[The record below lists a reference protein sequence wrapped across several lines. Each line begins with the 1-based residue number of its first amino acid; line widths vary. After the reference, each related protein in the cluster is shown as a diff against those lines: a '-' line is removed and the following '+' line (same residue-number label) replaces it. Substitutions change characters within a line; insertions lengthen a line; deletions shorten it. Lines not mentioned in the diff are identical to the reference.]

1 MYDFVVVGAGSAG
14 AILAARLL
22 EDSRASVA
30 LIEAGP
36 DYASLEALPDKLKRG
51 YITAADILPSDH
63 DWKFVGR
70 ATAAAEPMGVPR
82 GKVTGG
88 SSAINGEIF
97 LRGIPEDFDAW
108 SALGNDEWSFA
119 RVLPCYCRLEHDFD
133 FDSPYHGQAGPIPVR
148 RWRRDA
154 WLPPQSA
161 FHAAC

>member
-1 MYDFVVVGAGSAG
+1 MYDFVIIGGGSAG
-14 AILAARLL
+14 AILAARLS
-22 EDSRASVA
+22 EDSRCSVA

-36 DYASLEALPDKLKRG
+36 DYPGLDALPDKLRRG

-70 ATAAAEPMGVPR
+70 ATAEAEPMGVPR

-108 SALGNDEWSFA
+108 AVAGNE
-119 RVLPCYCRLEHDFD
+119 R
-133 FDSPYHGQAGPIPVR
+133 
-148 RWRRDA
+148 
-154 WLPPQSA
+154 
-161 FHAAC
+161 